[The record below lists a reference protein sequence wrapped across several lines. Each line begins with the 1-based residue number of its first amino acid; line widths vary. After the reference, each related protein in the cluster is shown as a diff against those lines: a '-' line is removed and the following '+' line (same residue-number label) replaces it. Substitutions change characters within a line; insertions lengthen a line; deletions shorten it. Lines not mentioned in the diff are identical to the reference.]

1 MVRKVLYPI
10 YSLVARLKYGQKFL
24 LISLLFLIPVAY
36 LSYNMV
42 STRQADIR
50 ELKKDQIG
58 LAQAGDLMPLV
69 LLVQQHRGLV
79 DGYLN
84 GKSDAKTSIEA
95 IQNEATGLLERI
107 EADFRKDDL
116 PEAYERWTV
125 IRQEWQDIQRTYDSL
140 RETESFNRHTEL
152 VDQMLALIV
161 RIADE
166 SGLSLD
172 EEIDSYYMMRL
183 VAQELPTL
191 MERTAVIRGRGN
203 GVLTWGALEFTTRL
217 ELMVEAYKAE
227 VALDSFSE
235 SLAKMTELF
244 GAEEDNELLRAAET
258 AKEQIT
264 GYIDLMDR
272 EILNATQISMNPDEY
287 FAEGTRVIA
296 SANEV
301 FQLAAAELERL
312 LQERIDENS
321 RTLRLSTLM
330 TIVALLLVFLFYAAF
345 YQSVIDTVRAL
356 KERAEAMAKGD
367 FSQDVRLETQD
378 ELRQV
383 GIAFNEMQR
392 ALNRVLGNN
401 RQMAEDAFQS
411 SRALADI
418 ARDSTATMQQVTASL
433 QSVSEGTVMQDRTTA
448 ETSTAMNQ
456 LSVGVTRI
464 AEAASHVAGLA
475 QRTTELA
482 ELGNRQLADTVEQ
495 MASIR
500 ETASD
505 STRIVERLEEH
516 SAHIGEIITAIMEV
530 AAQTKLLA
538 LNANIEAARAGE
550 HGRGFAVVAN
560 EVGKLANQT
569 AQSGETVS
577 GLLNEIRLLIGQA
590 VSAMD
595 SMQSETNRGMDLV
608 GQSKDALDRILGDIR
623 QVSEQIQEVSATS
636 EEMSAEMEQVSAAIS
651 EISGISRKTS
661 QEAES
666 MAQAAEEQLASME
679 QLHRSAQ
686 SLETMSLQL
695 KDDMSR
701 FVLRDK

>member
-36 LSYNMV
+36 LSLNMI
-42 STRQADIR
+42 STRQADIG

-58 LAQAGDLMPLV
+58 LAQAGELMPLM
-69 LLVQQHRGLV
+69 LLVQQHRALV

-84 GKSDAKTSIEA
+84 GKSDAKTNIEA
-95 IQNEATGLLERI
+95 VHNEATGLLERI
-107 EADFRKDDL
+107 EAEFRKDAL
-116 PEAYERWTV
+116 PEAYEKWTAV
-125 IRQEWQDIQRTYDSL
+125 KQEWEGIQRTYESL
-140 RETESFNRHTEL
+140 RETESFQRHSEL

-161 RIADE
+161 GIADE
-166 SGLSLD
+166 SGLSLED
-172 EEIDSYYMMRL
+172 EIDSYYLMRL
-183 VAQELPTL
+183 TAQELPTL

-203 GVLTWGALEFTTRL
+203 GVLTWGTLEFTTRM
-217 ELMVEAYKAE
+217 ELMLESYKAE
-227 VALDSFSE
+227 AALNSFNE
-235 SLAKMTELF
+235 SLARLTELM
-244 GAEEDNELLRAAET
+244 GAEEENDLLRAAET
-258 AKEQIT
+258 AKAQIT
-264 GYIDLMDR
+264 GYLDLMNR
-272 EILNATQISMNPDEY
+272 EILNAAQISMSPDDF
-287 FAEGTRVIA
+287 FAEGSRVIA

-301 FQLAAAELERL
+301 FVLAAAELERL
-312 LQERIDENS
+312 LQERIDEND
-321 RTLRLSTLM
+321 RALWM
-330 TIVALLLVFLFYAAF
+330 TSLLTGVALLLVFLFYAAF
-345 YQSVIDTVRAL
+345 YQSVIDTVRIL
-356 KERAEAMAKGD
+356 RERAEAMAKGD
-367 FSQDVRLETQD
+367 FSQEVRLETRD

-383 GIAFNEMQR
+383 GIAFNEMQS

-401 RQMAEDAFQS
+401 RQIAEDTFQS

-418 ARDSTATMQQVTASL
+418 ARESTATMQQVTVSL

-464 AEAASHVAGLA
+464 AEAASQVAGLA

-500 ETASD
+500 DTASD
-505 STRIVERLEEH
+505 SSRIVSQLEQH
-516 SAHIGEIITAIMEV
+516 SAHIGEIIDAIMDV

-569 AQSGETVS
+569 AQSGQTVS

-661 QEAES
+661 HEAEN

-686 SLETMSLQL
+686 TLETMSLQL